1 MSGMT
6 GEIVRESTA
15 SPHIARVVL
24 RHPGKLNAISV
35 AMWRQLR
42 ALFVQLQ
49 AEAVIDAPRA
59 VIVCGADGHF
69 AAGADIAEFPEFR
82 FAPDTLRDYHE
93 NVIAPALQAVLDC
106 DIPLIAQIEGA
117 CVGGG
122 LEIAACCD
130 LRIAARDVRL
140 GVPIARLGFPMAP
153 GELAVVR
160 RVVSDA
166 LLRELLLE
174 ARLLDAEAALA
185 RGLLHRVADDAPAEA
200 WATAERIAALA
211 SQAARLNKRS
221 LRALAAGGLSEH
233 ERAAHFGYADTAE
246 HRQGIAAFL
255 HSRSS

>member
-1 MSGMT
+1 
-6 GEIVRESTA
+6 
-15 SPHIARVVL
+15 
-24 RHPGKLNAISV
+24 
-35 AMWRQLR
+35 
-42 ALFVQLQ
+42 
-49 AEAVIDAPRA
+49 
-59 VIVCGADGHF
+59 
-69 AAGADIAEFPEFR
+69 
-82 FAPDTLRDYHE
+82 
-93 NVIAPALQAVLDC
+93 
-106 DIPLIAQIEGA
+106 
-117 CVGGG
+117 
-122 LEIAACCD
+122 
-130 LRIAARDVRL
+130 
-140 GVPIARLGFPMAP
+140 MAP

-185 RGLLHRVADDAPAEA
+185 RGLLHRVADDAPAEG

-211 SQAARLNKRS
+211 PQAARLNKRS